1 LSIEAQVAANQ
12 ANSQLSTGPKSA
24 EGKARICLNAFRH
37 GLAGA
42 FLILSDEVREDFDEL
57 YEGLR
62 AEHQPQTPTEIL
74 LVESMAQHYWMK
86 QRALRL
92 QTLCFDG
99 DEKSL
104 ALYLRY
110 QTTHE
115 RAFHKALDTLLKL
128 RAEKHKAEI
137 GFVSQQSRAR
147 EQAEKAQQRTELNE
161 ARIRLANAKAQHFEI
176 DSDIRQTIEAPLPG
190 HMRIPFD
197 QLSGMFRAAVDHV
210 SRELTSKQAA

>member
-1 LSIEAQVAANQ
+1 MSTEAQLSANQ
-12 ANSQLSTGPKSA
+12 QNAQLSTGPKSA
-24 EGKARICLNAFRH
+24 AGKARICLNAFRH

-42 FLILSDEVREDFDEL
+42 FLILADEVREDFDEL

-92 QTLCFDG
+92 QTLCSDG

-115 RAFHKALDTLLKL
+115 RAFHKALDTLVKL
-128 RAEKHKAEI
+128 RAEKRKAEI
-137 GFVSQQSRAR
+137 GFVSQQNRERERAER
-147 EQAEKAQQRTELNE
+147 VGQQAELNE
-161 ARIRLANAKAQHFEI
+161 ARIRLANAKAQHLEI

-210 SRELTSKQAA
+210 NRDLKAA

>member
-1 LSIEAQVAANQ
+1 MSTEAQVAANQ
-12 ANSQLSTGPKSA
+12 KNSRLSTGPQSA

-42 FLILSDEVREDFDEL
+42 FMILSDEVREDFNEL

-62 AEHQPQTPTEIL
+62 AEHQPESPTEIL
-74 LVESMAQHYWMK
+74 LVESMAQHYWLK

-92 QTLCFDG
+92 QSLCFDG
-99 DEKSL
+99 DEKTL

-115 RAFHKALDTLLKL
+115 RAFYKALSTLLKL
-128 RAEKHKAEI
+128 RADERKAEI
-137 GFVSQQSRAR
+137 GFVSQQNRERERA
-147 EQAEKAQQRTELNE
+147 ELNQ
-161 ARIRLANAKAQHFEI
+161 ARIRLANAKVQHLEI

-197 QLSGMFRAAVDHV
+197 VMRTTFRSVVDQV
-210 SRELTSKQAA
+210 SRELKTKEAA